1 MARPTKPGLDFSAID
16 TDFSRKG
23 LSLQVRKKFGLEGLA
38 VLYETIVWINEG
50 KGCYVEC
57 ESITDAAEQFATSR
71 LFDINRCEWVE
82 QVFTF
87 MLEIGFFDSEAFCR
101 DKILT
106 SEGIARRWYDAKRRG
121 WESKDR
127 ECPYEL
133 PESVQNYFEGFSAPN
148 PAENAPNPTISAP
161 NPSKTAPNC
170 HKVKESKVIN
180 QTKIKQTNNQTS
192 AENSAEIPQAVSE
205 PPAEPNPP
213 EPPPGPAR
221 TWQEAAAEARG
232 RENWNR
238 ARDHAKEYLFFRGI
252 SADLIDA
259 AAVCLVHGWVGTAGL
274 RNIRR
279 KARDALDVHD
289 RTSGRRGKSNGW
301 ETVRDCVSLV
311 IREQGLEPPAYS
323 RKNPEPPPI
332 KP

>member
-38 VLYETIVWINEG
+38 VLYEVLVWINEG

-57 ESITDAAEQFATSR
+57 ESVTDAAEQFATSR
-71 LFDINRCEWVE
+71 LFDINRCEWTE
-82 QVFTF
+82 KVFRF
-87 MLEIGFFDSEAFCR
+87 MLEIGFFDAKAFEQDR
-101 DKILT
+101 ILT
-106 SEGIARRWYDAKRRG
+106 SEGIARRWYEAKKGG
-121 WESKDR
+121 WESKKR

-133 PESVQNYFEGFSAPN
+133 PESILAYLESFSTPN
-148 PAENAPNPTISAP
+148 PPENTP

-170 HKVKESKVIN
+170 HKVKESKVI
-180 QTKIKQTNNQTS
+180 KQTNNQTS
-192 AENSAEIPQAVSE
+192 AENSAEILQAVSE
-205 PPAEPNPP
+205 PAVRPEPPESPNPP
-213 EPPPGPAR
+213 DPPPGPAL
-221 TWQEAAAEARG
+221 TWQEAAAEARRRG
-232 RENWNR
+232 NWNH
-238 ARDHAKEYLFFRGI
+238 ARDHAKEFIYFRGI

-279 KARDALDVHD
+279 KARDALDAHD
-289 RTSGRRGKSNGW
+289 RTSGRRGKANGW

-323 RKNPEPPPI
+323 RRNPEPPPV